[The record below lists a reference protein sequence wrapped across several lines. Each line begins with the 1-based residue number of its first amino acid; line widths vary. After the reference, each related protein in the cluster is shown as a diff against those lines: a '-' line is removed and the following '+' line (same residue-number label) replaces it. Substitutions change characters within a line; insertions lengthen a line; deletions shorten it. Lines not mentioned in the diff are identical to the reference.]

1 MIDSPVNIP
10 DAYSEAYKAAILG
23 RESYGPEQIIFYDQV
38 WFFSQILDMSRNKEA
53 KEARYWLLRPL
64 EDYDNEHSTNL
75 VYTLKRLIYN
85 SGNVQKT
92 AKELYIHKNTMLQ
105 RKNRI
110 IGLLGYSPF
119 EMPHLL
125 NLLMALEIKDAE
137 DTKTDEWYKDGLIK

>member
-1 MIDSPVNIP
+1 M
-10 DAYSEAYKAAILG
+10 
-23 RESYGPEQIIFYDQV
+23 
-38 WFFSQILDMSRNKEA
+38 
-53 KEARYWLLRPL
+53 
-64 EDYDNEHSTNL
+64 
-75 VYTLKRLIYN
+75 
-85 SGNVQKT
+85 QKT

-137 DTKTDEWYKDGLIK
+137 DTRTDEWYKDGLIK